1 MQSMPLPVTVLSGF
15 LGAGKTSVLKHL
27 LENRE
32 GCRIAVIV
40 NDMASVNVDA
50 ELLRQGGVL
59 QQQEQMV
66 ELSNGCI
73 CCTLR
78 EDLLTSLAALAAERR
93 FDHVIIESSGISE
106 PLPVAETFTF
116 RDRATGASLGDV
128 ASLSNLVTVIDA
140 AALFEQLGSLD
151 TLVAR
156 GWQAGE
162 GDGRSVAHLLIDQI
176 EFADVLLVN
185 KVDLLDDERRRQ
197 VETVVRKINPQAELL
212 RTAHGRLEPALLLEK
227 ERFRLRRAEGH
238 PQWLAEAREKEHTPE
253 TVEFGISS
261 FVYRATRP
269 FHPQR
274 LHAALGGHPRPV
286 ALGRLLRL
294 KGFSWL
300 ATRNTRSV
308 ILALAGTQFKV
319 APGPQWWKCVP
330 RERWPEGV
338 AESVKGAWHQ
348 EHGDRR
354 SELVLIG
361 QELDHAAARA
371 ALDACLLTE
380 QEMAAGEEG
389 WAALPDPLTSAQ
401 RPASEAIAAAVAAAE
416 QHEAMGRLPEAEEG
430 YRRVLRMEE
439 AEYADQPNHPELA
452 ITVHNLAGVCEAMG
466 RLPEAEELYT
476 RALRMQQVAHA
487 DQPNHP
493 ELATTVGKLAA
504 IRAAQSAVRVTA
516 MLAAWLQPE
525 STRHSGLLVRR
536 PLGGRFDGHLDEAC
550 SLKKVSTKVVRDDVH
565 DLSSA
570 LSEHADRLLARAALP
585 APLAEQIRGDAC
597 SLGEIVVSLCP
608 SAREILL
615 KLEMFGE
622 NTCARWHKDNY
633 VCRAIVTYT
642 GASGTEYTNDDNVSF
657 RELQS
662 GGDNSCVIRDARQVF
677 AADVGDMLCI
687 KGTKYPHG
695 AAGLVHKAPE
705 KRYRPDGRILQR
717 LCLKVDVAELVD
729 ADADAASV
737 GPGGACTG

>member
-476 RALRMQQVAHA
+476 RALRMQQVAYA

-493 ELATTVGKLAA
+493 ELATTVHNLAGVHETQGRLLEA
-504 IRAAQSAVRVTA
+504 EEGYKRALRMKEVGGPLCARYAPRRRQPPAPEAVRLWLRAAMPMEPQ
-516 MLAAWLQPE
+516 
-525 STRHSGLLVRR
+525 RR
-536 PLGGRFDGHLDEAC
+536 PPP
-550 SLKKVSTKVVRDDVH
+550 
-565 DLSSA
+565 
-570 LSEHADRLLARAALP
+570 LP
-585 APLAEQIRGDAC
+585 PPPPPLQQQQHPAPPAPPPCAPLAPAA
-597 SLGEIVVSLCP
+597 P
-608 SAREILL
+608 SAHHATSPRPPPSPPRPPRRWA
-615 KLEMFGE
+615 
-622 NTCARWHKDNY
+622 TAR
-633 VCRAIVTYT
+633 RRRLPRTRR
-642 GASGTEYTNDDNVSF
+642 GRRG
-657 RELQS
+657 RRP
-662 GGDNSCVIRDARQVF
+662 SC
-677 AADVGDMLCI
+677 
-687 KGTKYPHG
+687 T
-695 AAGLVHKAPE
+695 AP
-705 KRYRPDGRILQR
+705 
-717 LCLKVDVAELVD
+717 
-729 ADADAASV
+729 
-737 GPGGACTG
+737 